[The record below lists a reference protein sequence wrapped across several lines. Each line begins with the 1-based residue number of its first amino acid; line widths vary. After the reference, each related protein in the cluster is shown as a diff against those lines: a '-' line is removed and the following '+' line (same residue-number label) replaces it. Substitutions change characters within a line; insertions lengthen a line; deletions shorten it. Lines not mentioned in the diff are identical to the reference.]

1 MLVIGFA
8 LSWIPYVSFIGDI
21 LAFVGI
27 ILVIVGRHG
36 YGPEHRRDVVVGGVL
51 FVITLIAAVGLAVW
65 FVAALLG
72 AVSVNGTTLTIS
84 NSALQNDFL
93 VFFVGIAVVGII
105 GSLSRVI
112 MVYALSDRTT
122 QILLWA
128 GFAASVVI
136 SLTILAVLYPQ
147 IVTAVN
153 QATAGSTVNQGPLNS
168 LQTESTVLGLVNV
181 LPALLFAWAYWRARE
196 QALARTHDPAY

>member
-1 MLVIGFA
+1 LLVIGFA

>member
-1 MLVIGFA
+1 LLVIGFA

-51 FVITLIAAVGLAVW
+51 FVITLIAAVGLVVW
-65 FVAALLG
+65 FIAALVG
-72 AVSVNGTTLTIS
+72 AVSVNGSTLTVS

-153 QATAGSTVNQGPLNS
+153 QATAGSSVDKGPLNS
-168 LQTESTVLGLVNV
+168 LQTESTVLGLANV

-196 QALARTHDPAY
+196 QALARTYDPAY